1 VGQLGMLAM
10 APTRNGELRAILNDQ
25 LAVIAILRTKTMEA
39 VNASLRPE
47 EKTEELA
54 RLLGKPA
61 KPKAAT
67 H

>member
-1 VGQLGMLAM
+1 MLAM